1 MNNPI
6 VAGCEDK
13 RLEIDLEG
21 LREYIWE
28 NADGTLKDYVTEN
41 QHDKIRWID
50 TSAMICDP
58 LTKQGMHNFNQ
69 RLHET
74 MMTGRLSLEASTES
88 QMKKLNQQKARRKK
102 AEDKELKLEEFE
114 EPAYDDNTN
123 MQMED
128 KD

>member
-1 MNNPI
+1 MQIGFAI
-6 VAGCEDK
+6 VVILA
-13 RLEIDLEG
+13 
-21 LREYIWE
+21 
-28 NADGTLKDYVTEN
+28 AV
-41 QHDKIRWID
+41 
-50 TSAMICDP
+50 
-58 LTKQGMHNFNQ
+58 
-69 RLHET
+69 
-74 MMTGRLSLEASTES
+74 SLEASTES